1 MSPEQ
6 CRGKPLDSRSD
17 IFSLGVVRTAI
28 APSHSD
34 ELTVQIQASD
44 MRALS
49 SIAEKN
55 GIAVESLVRDIVSGW
70 LKYR

>member
-1 MSPEQ
+1 
-6 CRGKPLDSRSD
+6 
-17 IFSLGVVRTAI
+17 
-28 APSHSD
+28 
-34 ELTVQIQASD
+34 

>member
-1 MSPEQ
+1 VPGQ
-6 CRGKPLDSRSD
+6 APRQPKRHLQPGRGADGDR
-17 IFSLGVVRTAI
+17 AQ
-28 APSHSD
+28 HSD